1 MVGSTCLVQGV
12 RPILFARHMP
22 RIGIFCLT
30 HKCCHVLLP
39 AGSIRSSSLVSRYE
53 DCFKPTAL
61 HFPGSPLRPSGSASV
76 LLGPCRSTCWC
87 KTGRNCISQ
96 LQTGLPLWGPL
107 HLSLM
112 GLLKCQFW
120 DGGGRCTL
128 PSWDTKLWCIQN
140 QAEISRLKIKFGD
153 LPESEAAWNKNPHR
167 AENFHSVPASL
178 VNLVPTERG
187 PSKRGLGGSY
197 NFGNTK
203 WRWATE
209 RWFQDTCFHGKH
221 VGLLALFEENNG
233 VGRSFTWPVQI
244 RWYWRWPLNWR
255 EQTCRAV
262 SHWKYLTG
270 LGLPLIFQ
278 LVGRVNWKHGL
289 WMLVLTYPHHIQ
301 KSVKSSPIL
310 ILLIQPWDRLNVTTL
325 KDTKICW
332 KPFSASISTSCSDFL
347 HRHKTEPRP
356 ERHRL

>member
-1 MVGSTCLVQGV
+1 MLPCALASRQHSKFISRQSV
-12 RPILFARHMP
+12 RRL
-22 RIGIFCLT
+22 
-30 HKCCHVLLP
+30 
-39 AGSIRSSSLVSRYE
+39 
-53 DCFKPTAL
+53 
-61 HFPGSPLRPSGSASV
+61 
-76 LLGPCRSTCWC
+76 
-87 KTGRNCISQ
+87 
-96 LQTGLPLWGPL
+96 LQTNGASFSRLTSSTIRICFCAFRTVPKHMLMQNWQKLYFTVANWLTLWGPL